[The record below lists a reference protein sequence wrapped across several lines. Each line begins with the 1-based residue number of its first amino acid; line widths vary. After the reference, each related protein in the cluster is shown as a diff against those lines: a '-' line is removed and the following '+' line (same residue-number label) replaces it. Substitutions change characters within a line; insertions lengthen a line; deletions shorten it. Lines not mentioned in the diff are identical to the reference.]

1 MDTARNEPVKAA
13 LWMLGAITSF
23 MLMAIAGRALSAT
36 HDTFEIMFFRS
47 VIGFGL
53 VLALGAGFGRLGEVS
68 TRHLGIHALRNL
80 CHFTGQ
86 NLWFFAL
93 PLIPLA
99 QLFALEFTTPLW
111 VTLLAPLI
119 LGERLTRTRLL
130 AAGLGFTG
138 VLVVAQPDVSGLSIG
153 VLTAALSA
161 LGFAGSALFTKRL
174 TRSETILCILFWLT
188 LMQAVF
194 GLVATLHDGTVT
206 WPTAQTLP
214 WLTVVAI
221 CGLVA
226 HFCLTTALSV
236 APAVI
241 VMPFDFL
248 RLPLIGI
255 VGFFLYGEAVG
266 IALILG
272 AGLIIGANAI
282 NLWVERPKKASD
294 AAL

>member
-1 MDTARNEPVKAA
+1 MTQRNEPVKAA
-13 LWMLGAITSF
+13 LWMIGAILSF
-23 MLMAIAGRALSAT
+23 MLMAISGRALSAT

-47 VIGFGL
+47 VIGFCL
-53 VLALGAGFGRLGEVS
+53 VLVVAGAFGRLHEVS
-68 TRHLGIHALRNL
+68 RRNLGLHGIRNL

-119 LGERLTRTRLL
+119 LGERLTRSRML
-130 AAGLGFTG
+130 AATLGFVG
-138 VLVVAQPDVSGLSIG
+138 VLLVAQPDVAGISLG
-153 VLTAALSA
+153 VACAALSA
-161 LGFAGSALFTKRL
+161 LGFAGSAMFTKKL
-174 TRSETILCILFWLT
+174 TRTETTVCILFWLT
-188 LMQAVF
+188 LMQSGFGFVAVF
-194 GLVATLHDGTVT
+194 FDGEVT
-206 WPTAQTLP
+206 WPSLETLP
-214 WLTVVAI
+214 WLCLVAL

-226 HFCLTTALSV
+226 HFCLTTALGL

-255 VGFFLYGEAVG
+255 VGFLLYNEAVG
-266 IALILG
+266 LGLVLG
-272 AGLIIGANAI
+272 ATLIIGANAI
-282 NLWVERPKKASD
+282 NIWVERPKQRPD

>member
-1 MDTARNEPVKAA
+1 MTPRNEPVKAA
-13 LWMLGAITSF
+13 LWMTGAIGSF
-23 MLMAIAGRALSAT
+23 ILMAVSGRALSTT

-47 VIGFGL
+47 LIGICL
-53 VLALGAGFGRLGEVS
+53 VLVIAGAFGRLGEVT
-68 TRHLGIHALRNL
+68 TRSLGLHGIRNL

-119 LGERLTRTRLL
+119 LGERLTRSRML
-130 AAGLGFTG
+130 AAAIGFSG
-138 VLVVAQPDVSGLSIG
+138 VLIVAQPDVTGISLG
-153 VLTAALSA
+153 VICAALSA
-161 LGFAGSALFTKRL
+161 LGFAGSAMFTKKL
-174 TRSETILCILFWLT
+174 TRTETTVCILFWLT
-188 LMQAVF
+188 VMQSGF
-194 GLVATLHDGTVT
+194 GLVAVFHDGQVT
-206 WPTAQTLP
+206 WPSLTTLP
-214 WLTVVAI
+214 WLCLVTL

-226 HFCLTTALSV
+226 HFCLTTALSI

-255 VGFFLYGEAVG
+255 VGFMFYNEALG
-266 IALILG
+266 LGLILG
-272 AGLIIGANAI
+272 AALIIGANAI
-282 NLWVERPKKASD
+282 NIWVERPKPRPD

>member
-1 MDTARNEPVKAA
+1 MTQRNEPVKAA
-13 LWMLGAITSF
+13 LWMIGAILSF
-23 MLMAIAGRALSAT
+23 MLMAISGRALSAT

-47 VIGFGL
+47 VIGFCL
-53 VLALGAGFGRLGEVS
+53 VMLVAGAFGRLHEVS
-68 TRHLGIHALRNL
+68 RRSLGLHGIRNL

-119 LGERLTRTRLL
+119 LGERLTRSRML
-130 AAGLGFTG
+130 AASIGFIG
-138 VLVVAQPDVSGLSIG
+138 VLMVAQPDVTGISIG
-153 VLTAALSA
+153 VACAALSA
-161 LGFAGSALFTKRL
+161 LGFAGSAMFTKKL
-174 TRSETILCILFWLT
+174 TRTETTVCILFWLT
-188 LMQAVF
+188 LMQSGFGFVAVF
-194 GLVATLHDGTVT
+194 FDGQVT
-206 WPTAQTLP
+206 WPSLETLP
-214 WLTVVAI
+214 WLCLVAL

-226 HFCLTTALSV
+226 HFCLTTALGL

-255 VGFFLYGEAVG
+255 VGFLLYNEAVG
-266 IALILG
+266 LGLILG
-272 AGLIIGANAI
+272 ATLIIGANAI
-282 NLWVERPKKASD
+282 NIWVERPKQRPD

>member
-1 MDTARNEPVKAA
+1 MSPPRNEPIKAA
-13 LWMLGAITSF
+13 LWMLGAISSF
-23 MLMAIAGRALSAT
+23 MLMAIAGRALAAT

-47 VIGFGL
+47 VIGFCL
-53 VLALGAGFGRLGEVS
+53 VLSIGAALGRLSEIT
-68 TRHLGIHALRNL
+68 TRHLGIHAIRNL

-111 VTLLAPLI
+111 VTILAPLI
-119 LGERLTRTRLL
+119 LGERLTRTRAL
-130 AAGLGFTG
+130 AAALGFSG
-138 VLVVAQPDVSGLSIG
+138 VLIVAQPDVSGLNIG

-188 LMQAVF
+188 LMQAGF
-194 GLVATLHDGTVT
+194 GLVATLHDGVIT

-226 HFCLTTALSV
+226 HFCLTTALSI

-255 VGFFLYGEAVG
+255 VGFLLYGESVG
-266 IALILG
+266 LALILG

-282 NLWVERPKKASD
+282 NIWVERPKKGSD

>member
-1 MDTARNEPVKAA
+1 MSPPRNEPVKAA
-13 LWMLGAITSF
+13 LWMLGAISSF
-23 MLMAIAGRALSAT
+23 MLMAIAGRALAAT

-47 VIGFGL
+47 VIGFCF
-53 VLALGAGFGRLGEVS
+53 VLSIGAALGRLSEVT
-68 TRHLGIHALRNL
+68 TRHLGIHAIRNL

-119 LGERLTRTRLL
+119 LGERLTKSRVL
-130 AAGLGFTG
+130 AASLGFTG
-138 VLVVAQPDVSGLSIG
+138 VLIVAQPDVAGLNIG

-188 LMQAVF
+188 LIQAGF
-194 GLVATLHDGTVT
+194 GLIATLHDGAIT
-206 WPTAQTLP
+206 WPRAETLP

-226 HFCLTTALSV
+226 HFCLTTALSI

-255 VGFFLYGEAVG
+255 VGFLLYGESVG
-266 IALILG
+266 LALILG

-282 NLWVERPKKASD
+282 NIWVERPKKPSD